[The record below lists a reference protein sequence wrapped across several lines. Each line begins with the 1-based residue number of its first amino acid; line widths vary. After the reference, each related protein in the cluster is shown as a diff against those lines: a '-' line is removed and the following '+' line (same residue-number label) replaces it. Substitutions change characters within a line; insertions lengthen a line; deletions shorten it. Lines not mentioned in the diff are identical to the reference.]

1 VNGRAKEDFEMSET
15 KGVWVGEHYY
25 FNPPSDDG
33 VDLQTIIARGIAASM
48 GGAAKPGVCAE
59 AETAAAEFV
68 EAFRADADALRDAEL
83 KLVHVGQLAGLVGE
97 GGQEKIACHSVA
109 ELLRRALDGSDPSSA
124 ALEVIEQAK
133 QPY

>member
-1 VNGRAKEDFEMSET
+1 MNEM
-15 KGVWVGEHYY
+15 KGVWVGEVYY
-25 FNPPSDDG
+25 TDPPGDDA
-33 VDLQTIIARGIAASM
+33 VDLQTVIERGIAASL

-59 AETAAAEFV
+59 AETAAAEFI
-68 EAFRADADALRDAEL
+68 ETFRADADALRDAEL

-97 GGQEKIACHSVA
+97 GGQERIACNAVS
-109 ELLRRALDGSDPSSA
+109 ELLQRALNGSDPSSA